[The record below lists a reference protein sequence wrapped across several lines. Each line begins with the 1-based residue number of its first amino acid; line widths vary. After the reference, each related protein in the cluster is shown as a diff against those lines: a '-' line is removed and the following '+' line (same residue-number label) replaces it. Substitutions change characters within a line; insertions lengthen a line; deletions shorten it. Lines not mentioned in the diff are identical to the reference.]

1 MYFVCNPNENK
12 MIIRGKTRCHF
23 PKIKIKE
30 RIWWWV
36 NVSTNPLGRE
46 LVSADCWLFLLS
58 PLVSDW
64 WSVRALGWGWWAA
77 GGRCF
82 PLRVNYGRVSLQ
94 LLEMKFSICWNFHA
108 ILGKNSSRD
117 DGSLMKTEQFVIAF
131 QEFHGIL
138 NFLFKIIFI
147 FLYYLVI
154 KKMRTYC
161 KYFIKFEKINK
172 SLKWNYLFFWIL
184 FLCVDIEKTIIFN
197 NNWL

>member
-1 MYFVCNPNENK
+1 
-12 MIIRGKTRCHF
+12 
-23 PKIKIKE
+23 
-30 RIWWWV
+30 
-36 NVSTNPLGRE
+36 
-46 LVSADCWLFLLS
+46 
-58 PLVSDW
+58 
-64 WSVRALGWGWWAA
+64 VRALGWGWWAA

-94 LLEMKFSICWNFHA
+94 LLEMKFSICSNFHA

-172 SLKWNYLFFWIL
+172 SLK
-184 FLCVDIEKTIIFN
+184 
-197 NNWL
+197 